1 MAKIKIKNSVTT
13 GSVPAGLSFGEV
25 AINIPDKKIFVGN
38 AVESTVTLYDPNNHV
53 LSFNGQTGAVSFV
66 NYVSSVNGAT
76 GAVTI
81 SPAGSTGY
89 IQYHTGAGFSADDG
103 LQYDASTETFRIGS
117 GSTHT
122 KQYSTLYDNFL
133 EGYGSNLRIRHA
145 TGKYIS
151 IGDNSAYGSIGN
163 GTYILVSDN
172 DASISLYAQ
181 LVWTRSPSLFE
192 QYATFDQY
200 VNLKGGLKILGS
212 SGTTGQVLTSTGT
225 GITWSTVEANI
236 GCNNI
241 MITDNATTPDVVL
254 NPVGTV
260 STSITNT
267 ANFGPTGSYMLL
279 LLPFMFDK
287 GVTLSRIATLQ
298 GGSPSGHTGSLMFA
312 VYDTNPSTGL
322 PYTLKYA
329 SAETNLTTS
338 AFQRYAATP
347 SLQLNRGAYW
357 IGFLLNH
364 PSGKA
369 SESWSWAAHS
379 TAYAFWDAYSNGSRW
394 FNNGA
399 MTHLRYRFSGMTLG
413 AVGST
418 LTHGFTSALTNNT
431 HPAIGWGTSE
441 MSASA
446 RQPNVVVSVIQ

>member
-1 MAKIKIKNSVTT
+1 MAKVITKNSFTP
-13 GSVPAGLSFGEV
+13 GSAPSGLSAGEIAV
-25 AINIPDKKIFVGN
+25 NVPDKKIFVGN
-38 AVESTVTLYDPNNHV
+38 AVGGVVTLHDQN
-53 LSFNGQTGAVSFV
+53 AVV
-66 NYVSSVNGAT
+66 TSVNGAT

-81 SPAGSTGY
+81 SPVGSTGY

-103 LQYDASTETFRIGS
+103 LFYTSDTETLTIGS
-117 GSTHT
+117 GSRRIEIVPGVE
-122 KQYSTLYDNFL
+122 NFVSAL
-133 EGYGSNLRIRHA
+133 GTSKLRLTQSGGNEI
-145 TGKYIS
+145 T
-151 IGDNSAYGSIGN
+151 IGDFN
-163 GTYILVSDN
+163 GTYGGNNTYLEVYDQNSTVSIFATN
-172 DASISLYAQ
+172 FNCQAATVMPFGLSAS
-181 LVWTRSPSLFE
+181 SLFVSTG
-192 QYATFDQY
+192 ATFDQY
-200 VNLKGGLKILGS
+200 VNLKGGLQISGS
-212 SGTTGQVLTSTGT
+212 SGTNGQVLTSTGS

-413 AVGST
+413 AVGLT

-441 MSASA
+441 MSASS
-446 RQPNVVVSVIQ
+446 RQPNVVVSVLQ